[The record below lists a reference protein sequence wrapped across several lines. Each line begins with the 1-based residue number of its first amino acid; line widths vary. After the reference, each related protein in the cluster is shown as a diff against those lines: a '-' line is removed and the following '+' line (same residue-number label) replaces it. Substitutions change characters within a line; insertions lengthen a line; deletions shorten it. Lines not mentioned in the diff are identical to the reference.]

1 MDRERQL
8 RGLVLAVVEALLLLE
23 ASSDNE
29 INPDVAVRGME
40 NIAACLVSLGDDDQ
54 RALRAELAAIAS
66 SSIDPDY
73 TRFASEVADMVGL
86 AR

>member
-1 MDRERQL
+1 M

-23 ASSDNE
+23 ASSDEE
-29 INPDVAVRGME
+29 IDPDVAVRGME
-40 NIAACLVSLGDDDQ
+40 NIAACLVSLGGDDQ

-66 SSIDPDY
+66 ASTDAVY
-73 TRFASEVADMVGL
+73 ARFASDVADMVGL